1 MALLSNQIKE
11 TGRWGEAQAALYLK
25 RKGYRILEQNYSC
38 RFGEIDI
45 IAADQKHL
53 VFVEVKTRRDASF
66 AEAREFVGAGKQR
79 RVLSAASVWM
89 AKHDVELEPRFD
101 VIEIYGTSDMPY
113 RKLVIHHFE
122 DAFS

>member
-1 MALLSNQIKE
+1 MGLFSDEIKV
-11 TGRWGEAQAALYLK
+11 TGKWGEEQAARYLK
-25 RKGYRILEQNYSC
+25 KHGYRILEQNYSC

-45 IAADQKHL
+45 IAADRTFL
-53 VFVEVKTRRDASF
+53 VFVEVKTRKDTSF

-89 AKHDVELEPRFD
+89 THHDMDLQPRFD
-101 VIEIYGTSDMPY
+101 VIEVYGTADMPY
-113 RKLVIHHFE
+113 RKLAIHHFE

>member
-1 MALLSNQIKE
+1 MALLSNEIKA
-11 TGRWGEAQAALYLK
+11 TGRWGEEQAARYLK
-25 RKGYRILEQNYSC
+25 RKGYRVLCRNYTC

-45 IAADQKHL
+45 IASYRNYL
-53 VFVEVKTRRDASF
+53 VFVEVKTRKDASF
-66 AEAREFVGAGKQR
+66 AQAREFVGYGKQR

-89 AKHDVELEPRFD
+89 AGHETDMEPRFD

-113 RKLVIHHFE
+113 RKLEIHHFE